1 MITVQESM
9 VNIELSGELG
19 KRFGKKHKR
28 LVATTNEAIQALCCT
43 ISGFEMFMNKAKERG
58 LTFAIFKNG
67 KNIGLNDF
75 SYPVND
81 ETIKI
86 VPVAIGSKKAGVL
99 QTILGAVIIAAAVML
114 GPAGAGA
121 LAAGTAWNV
130 GLAGGAMMLGGV
142 VQMLSPQPAG
152 LARKE
157 SADNKASYAFGGV
170 TNTASQGYPVP
181 LLYGKRRIGGAI
193 ISAGI
198 YVEDQQ

>member
-1 MITVQESM
+1 MTR
-9 VNIELSGELG
+9 IELSGTLG
-19 KRFGKKHKR
+19 KMFGKVHHR
-28 LVATTNEAIQALCCT
+28 LISTTHEAGIALANT
-43 ISGFEMFMNKAKERG
+43 IPGFEKFMISSEEHG
-58 LTFAIFKNG
+58 LTYAIFKNN
-67 KNIGLNDF
+67 KNIGLDDLGF
-75 SYPVND
+75 PVTG
-81 ETIKI
+81 EVIRI
-86 VPVAIGSKKAGVL
+86 VPVVVGSKKSGFL
-99 QTILGAVIIAAAVML
+99 QTILGAVIVA
-114 GPAGAGA
+114 AGAVATFVFDQPWGV
-121 LAAGTAWNV
+121 NV
-130 GLAGGAMMLGGV
+130 MMAGGAMMLGGV

>member
-1 MITVQESM
+1 MQETM
-9 VNIELSGELG
+9 TRIELSGVLG
-19 KRFGKKHKR
+19 KTFGKVHYR
-28 LVATTNEAIQALCCT
+28 LISTVHEAGQALSAT
-43 ISGFEMFMNKAKERG
+43 IPGFEKFMITSKERG
-58 LTFAIFKNG
+58 LTYAVFKDE
-67 KNIGLNDF
+67 KNIGLDDLGF
-75 SYPVND
+75 PITGEV
-81 ETIKI
+81 IRI
-86 VPVAIGSKKAGVL
+86 VPVVIGSKKAGFL
-99 QTILGAVIIAAAVML
+99 QTILGAVIVAVGAIATFVFDQPWGVNVMM
-114 GPAGAGA
+114 
-121 LAAGTAWNV
+121 
-130 GLAGGAMMLGGV
+130 AGGAMMLGGV

>member
-1 MITVQESM
+1 MKETM
-9 VNIELSGELG
+9 TRIELSGTLG
-19 KRFGKKHKR
+19 KMFGKVHHRLISTTHK
-28 LVATTNEAIQALCCT
+28 AGIALANT
-43 ISGFEMFMNKAKERG
+43 IPGFEKFMISSEEHG
-58 LTFAIFKNG
+58 LTYAIFKNN
-67 KNIGLNDF
+67 KNIGLDDLGF
-75 SYPVND
+75 PVTG
-81 ETIKI
+81 EVIRI
-86 VPVAIGSKKAGVL
+86 VPVVVGSKKSGFL
-99 QTILGAVIIAAAVML
+99 QTILGAVIVA
-114 GPAGAGA
+114 AGAVATFVFDQPWGV
-121 LAAGTAWNV
+121 NV
-130 GLAGGAMMLGGV
+130 MMAGGAMMLGGV

>member
-1 MITVQESM
+1 MKETM
-9 VNIELSGELG
+9 TRIELSGTLG
-19 KRFGKKHKR
+19 KMFGKVHHR
-28 LVATTNEAIQALCCT
+28 LISTTHEAGIALANT
-43 ISGFEMFMNKAKERG
+43 IPGFEKFMISSEERG
-58 LTFAIFKNG
+58 LTYAIFKNN
-67 KNIGLNDF
+67 KNIGLDDLGF
-75 SYPVND
+75 PVTG
-81 ETIKI
+81 EVIRI
-86 VPVAIGSKKAGVL
+86 VPVVVGSKKSGFL
-99 QTILGAVIIAAAVML
+99 QTILGAVIV
-114 GPAGAGA
+114 
-121 LAAGTAWNV
+121 AAGVVATFVFDQPWGVNV
-130 GLAGGAMMLGGV
+130 MMAGGAMMLGGV

>member
-1 MITVQESM
+1 
-9 VNIELSGELG
+9 
-19 KRFGKKHKR
+19 
-28 LVATTNEAIQALCCT
+28 
-43 ISGFEMFMNKAKERG
+43 
-58 LTFAIFKNG
+58 
-67 KNIGLNDF
+67 
-75 SYPVND
+75 
-81 ETIKI
+81 
-86 VPVAIGSKKAGVL
+86 IGSKKAGVL

-142 VQMLSPQPAG
+142 VQMLSPQPVG

-170 TNTASQGYPVP
+170 TNTASQGYPVS

>member
-1 MITVQESM
+1 MQETM
-9 VNIELSGELG
+9 TRIELSGVLG
-19 KRFGKKHKR
+19 KTFGKVHYR
-28 LVATTNEAIQALCCT
+28 LISTVHEAGQALSAT
-43 ISGFEMFMNKAKERG
+43 IPGFEKFMITSKERG
-58 LTFAIFKNG
+58 LTYAVFKDE
-67 KNIGLNDF
+67 KNIGLDDLGF
-75 SYPVND
+75 PITGEV
-81 ETIKI
+81 IRI
-86 VPVAIGSKKAGVL
+86 VPVVIGSKKAGFL
-99 QTILGAVIIAAAVML
+99 QTILGAVIVAVGAIATFGFDQPWGVNVMM
-114 GPAGAGA
+114 
-121 LAAGTAWNV
+121 
-130 GLAGGAMMLGGV
+130 AGGAMMFGGV

>member
-1 MITVQESM
+1 MQEIM
-9 VNIELSGELG
+9 TRIELSGILG
-19 KRFGKKHKR
+19 KTFGKVHHR
-28 LVATTNEAIQALCCT
+28 LISTVQEAGIALAATIP
-43 ISGFEMFMNKAKERG
+43 GFENFMISSEERG
-58 LTFAIFKNG
+58 LTYAIFKKN
-67 KNIGLNDF
+67 KNIGLDDLGF
-75 SYPVND
+75 PVTG
-81 ETIKI
+81 EVIRI
-86 VPVAIGSKKAGVL
+86 VPVVVGSKKSGFL
-99 QTILGAVIIAAAVML
+99 QTILGAVIVA
-114 GPAGAGA
+114 AGAVATFVFDQPWGV
-121 LAAGTAWNV
+121 NV
-130 GLAGGAMMLGGV
+130 MMAGGAMMLGGV

>member
-1 MITVQESM
+1 MKETM
-9 VNIELSGELG
+9 TRIELSGTLG
-19 KRFGKKHKR
+19 KMFGKVHHR
-28 LVATTNEAIQALCCT
+28 FISTTHEAGIALANT
-43 ISGFEMFMNKAKERG
+43 IPGFEKFMISSEERG
-58 LTFAIFKNG
+58 LTYAIFKNN
-67 KNIGLNDF
+67 KNIGLDDLGF
-75 SYPVND
+75 PVTG
-81 ETIKI
+81 EVIRI
-86 VPVAIGSKKAGVL
+86 VPVVVGSKKSGFL
-99 QTILGAVIIAAAVML
+99 QTILGAVIVA
-114 GPAGAGA
+114 AGAVATFVFDQPWGV
-121 LAAGTAWNV
+121 NV
-130 GLAGGAMMLGGV
+130 MMAGGAMMLGGV